1 MAIELLCKLC
11 LSDMLKGQA
20 LPLHSSI
27 IQRLHS
33 KLVSHLSIGTGLP
46 GTKIDF
52 RLQDI
57 SFLTKVEK
65 TTDNF

>member
-1 MAIELLCKLC
+1 
-11 LSDMLKGQA
+11 MLKGQA